1 MCDWC
6 LCALHGG
13 CVQLCT
19 QGGMGCCL
27 AFVSSPGPT
36 FRAYKCVP
44 GRQCYVIT
52 YTGRPPATHAWAMCD
67 GVDTETL
74 RTRAPRVWQ
83 CIVFAARNKG
93 GSMPCSPRKRNA
105 PESPRGALSPKRQS
119 GLADLAGLE
128 RSASESEQASASGSR
143 SLSPMS
149 GAAAA
154 QMPTAAGAS
163 ASLCQCFI
171 MRLFPCYEALNHA
184 CV

>member
-1 MCDWC
+1 MI
-6 LCALHGG
+6 GV
-13 CVQLCT
+13 CVPCT
-19 QGGMGCCL
+19 AGVYSSARRVVW

-143 SLSPMS
+143 SLSPIRFVRV
-149 GAAAA
+149 G
-154 QMPTAAGAS
+154 
-163 ASLCQCFI
+163 
-171 MRLFPCYEALNHA
+171 RLFVSLFFILS
-184 CV
+184 